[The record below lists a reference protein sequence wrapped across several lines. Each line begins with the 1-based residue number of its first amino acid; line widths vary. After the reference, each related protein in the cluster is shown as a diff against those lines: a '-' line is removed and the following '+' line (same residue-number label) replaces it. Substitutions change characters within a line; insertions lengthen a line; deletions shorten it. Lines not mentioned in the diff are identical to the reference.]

1 MSEQF
6 TINAMKRFVLL
17 LFALLCINVTNA
29 GEYYGQNHRN
39 GYRGYVELGLGDAY
53 NFNTSQLVSTN
64 NMQFYSMIST
74 THGYEIKNWFV
85 GGGVGY
91 YHSFRDEENIF
102 PIYAAGRYT
111 FNNTR
116 LKPYIETR
124 AGIVYDPK
132 WVKPVQA
139 YGALSG
145 GVNVYKRFQAG
156 LRLSL
161 FSRPSRYFT
170 ANAAVVIS
178 YRFGK

>member
-1 MSEQF
+1 MLERFS
-6 TINAMKRFVLL
+6 ISAMKKFVLL
-17 LFALLCINVTNA
+17 FFALVCINVTRA
-29 GEYYGQNHRN
+29 GEYYGQNVRN

-53 NFNTSQLVSTN
+53 SFNTAQLVSTN
-64 NMQFYSMIST
+64 NMQFYSILST
-74 THGYEIKNWFV
+74 THGYEMKNWFI
-85 GGGVGY
+85 GGGIGY
-91 YHSFRDEENIF
+91 YHSFRDGENIY

-132 WVKPVQA
+132 WVSPAQA
-139 YGALSG
+139 YGALGG
-145 GVNVYKRFQAG
+145 GVIFYKRFQAG

-178 YRFGK
+178 YMFGK